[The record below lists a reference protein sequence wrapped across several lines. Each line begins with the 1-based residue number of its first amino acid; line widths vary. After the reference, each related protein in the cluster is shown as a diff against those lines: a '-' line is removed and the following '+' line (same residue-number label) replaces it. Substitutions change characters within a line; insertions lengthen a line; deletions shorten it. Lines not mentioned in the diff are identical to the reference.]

1 MKNLFKTSFF
11 SIKVSD
17 SRQSMFGKGIQVA
30 DVTIRSSKELELNP
44 ILNQWH
50 IPFRVPFWYVILKTI
65 SQLQDD
71 FHINLEKPIHG
82 NLTMI
87 ENKETGLY
95 SISDLISEYN
105 NIQENYPDLILKYYH
120 VNTNNLNIFDSNG
133 AYTSIGI

>member
-11 SIKVSD
+11 SIKVND

-44 ILNQWH
+44 IVNQWY
-50 IPFRVPFWYVILKTI
+50 IPFQVPFWYVILKTV

-120 VNTNNLNIFDSNG
+120 VNINNLNIFDSNG
-133 AYTSIGI
+133 AYTNIGI